1 MASKNRTYREDHA
14 DEYYHGGEKAKG
26 KFYTRGG
33 GGGSSG
39 WDGHD
44 KERDE
49 AWEYHDRSRNAHQ
62 DNFAAREYDGRY
74 RERGYGERHESR
86 HGDRGDRTDRPYDK
100 YDEDRQ
106 EYDPK
111 RGKRKYEERRNG
123 RVSPERGY
131 GGRGDSEHY
140 EKYGSNRAAGGAD
153 DGERENRKGWASH
166 HGYGKEG
173 YRGGYRDSYRDGY
186 RDGYR
191 DDHRDDHRDS
201 YRDSYRDGHRR
212 NEHKS
217 FSRYRES
224 ERRGSYNNSSVEDS
238 QSEYAS
244 GSDDGNDKYCPYGQK
259 KYKVGENSD
268 EQGEFTRGSYSRGG
282 YPYGS
287 HTHSGYTREGFTTRK
302 INNVNDVL
310 EMKSNIELSR
320 FIFIYKLGENI
331 TEEEIDEMMRNTAI
345 SNAFSLPVNIY
356 INRLSFFSVKDE
368 LFVREGLEFIKNNS
382 YFNNIQLSILNTQMN
397 NQINDDRCCIVEF
410 PSNEASAKLFSLYE
424 KNKCCI
430 EMGKNT
436 SYIFPLFKLKKKVNK
451 IVEDK
456 QAQKKFY
463 DWYCSYCNFLNF
475 SRRTA
480 CFFCKET
487 KSSDAKMVESE
498 TKIPPNVFMKNGA
511 VMGTAAVAVAPQEGG
526 LYGAKGVFSGM
537 PNVEQAAFVLPGS
550 SAFLGANGLP
560 NSEADLSQQEVNPAV
575 AAVAAVAGGAA
586 VAGLAATAATSAT
599 AVGGAYPVNVPPLLR
614 GEENATDNFET
625 SIKEILEDVEK
636 TNMLILKDIDGSIP
650 NKDLLKF
657 LNEVFENRHVNY
669 LYLFNDV
676 RSSNKRKGFCFV
688 EFEMPSYAEQMMSE
702 LEGNFYINYKNDFFK
717 LDYVYEKG
725 KEYFFH
731 SINLAKLNI
740 NKSAATVLMK
750 NYIPHFNFFVSYMET
765 VVNMM
770 SIKNYTFFLLW
781 SSQVIILKKEKPAL
795 SEFFFDYNTH
805 YYYHPVFQIYF
816 DNNTNFYMSLSKG
829 YYIWNDKI
837 KCLVRMYMGN
847 EQQVGADQGAGDEK
861 ALGINTSATLGTSDQ
876 EEQHREGSKE
886 DTPRGHPLQAVDS
899 GELTAQEN
907 DPTAGAGGL
916 ASRMGSGVPNSAADN
931 RGGNEPMGTANP
943 TTTAYPSGGGK
954 VADPNLPPNEETPK
968 NTALDKIS
976 SLVERAKMIALA
988 SKKNIEQMNMN
999 EASSTNVEKK
1009 SKEII
1014 KKHFATDSADEDN
1027 DDLSDKEELQKKGHH
1042 SSNAYSKGSQL
1053 NKGPSRITSTAMEGS
1068 GSYHKGSY
1076 KTKNSLIESLA
1087 KVQNRGQWAGATKEH
1102 NNNASS
1108 LSEPNRV
1115 PNLEAVKGEGTN
1127 EHSSNSGNDL
1137 NICFICL
1144 RKFANAHLLQKH
1156 VDMSSLHKRNFQ
1168 LAMDVVSA
1176 G

>member
-1 MASKNRTYREDHA
+1 MASKNRSHREDHA

-26 KFYTRGG
+26 KFHTRGSG
-33 GGGSSG
+33 GG
-39 WDGHD
+39 WEGHD

-49 AWEYHDRSRNAHQ
+49 TWDYHDRNRNAHQ
-62 DNFAAREYDGRY
+62 DNFSTKEHYNRNKD
-74 RERGYGERHESR
+74 RGHGEKYESR

-100 YDEDRQ
+100 YDEDRH

-111 RGKRKYEERRNG
+111 RGKRKYAERRNG
-123 RVSPERGY
+123 RMSPERGY
-131 GGRGDSEHY
+131 SGRGDSDHY
-140 EKYGSNRAAGGAD
+140 EKYNSSRAAGGAD
-153 DGERENRKGWASH
+153 DGERENRKSWGNQH
-166 HGYGKEG
+166 RYG
-173 YRGGYRDSYRDGY
+173 RDGH
-186 RDGYR
+186 R
-191 DDHRDDHRDS
+191 DDHRDDHR
-201 YRDSYRDGHRR
+201 RG
-212 NEHKS
+212 EHKS
-217 FSRYRES
+217 FSRYKES
-224 ERRGSYNNSSVEDS
+224 ERRRSYSTSSVEDS
-238 QSEYAS
+238 QSEYTS
-244 GSDDGNDKYCPYGQK
+244 GSDDEDNKYRSYGQK

-268 EQGEFTRGSYSRGG
+268 EQGEFTKAGYSRGG
-282 YPYGS
+282 YPPYGG
-287 HTHSGYTREGFTTRK
+287 HTHNSGYPREGLTTRK
-302 INNVNDVL
+302 INHVNDVL
-310 EMKSNIELSR
+310 DMKSNIELSK

-331 TEEEIDEMMRNTAI
+331 TEEEIDDMMRNTAI
-345 SNAFSLPVNIY
+345 SNAFSLPLNIY

-382 YFNNIQLSILNTQMN
+382 YFNNIQLNILNTQMSN
-397 NQINDDRCCIVEF
+397 EVNDDRCCIVEF

-430 EMGKNT
+430 EMGGNT
-436 SYIFPLFKLKKKVNK
+436 SYIFPLFKLKKKLNK

-475 SRRTA
+475 SRRTV

-487 KSSDAKMVESE
+487 KTNDAKLVESE
-498 TKIPPNVFMKNGA
+498 TKVPSNLFMKNGA
-511 VMGTAAVAVAPQEGG
+511 MMGTTATQEGG
-526 LYGAKGVFSGM
+526 PYGGNNIFNGI
-537 PNVEQAAFVLPGS
+537 PNGEQAGFTHPS
-550 SAFLGANGLP
+550 SNAPLGGNGGVS
-560 NSEADLSQQEVNPAV
+560 NSEADFSQQDVNPTVESVVSVGSAG
-575 AAVAAVAGGAA
+575 AAAGG
-586 VAGLAATAATSAT
+586 
-599 AVGGAYPVNVPPLLR
+599 GGYPVNNTPPLHQM
-614 GEENATDNFET
+614 EENSTENFET

-657 LNEVFENRHVNY
+657 INEVFENRHVNY

-688 EFEMPSYAEQMMSE
+688 EFERASYAEQMMNE
-702 LEGNFYINYKNDFFK
+702 LEGNFYLNYRNNFFK

-740 NKSAATVLMK
+740 SKSAATVLMK

-795 SEFFFDYNTH
+795 SEFFFDYNTQ

-816 DNNTNFYMSLSKG
+816 DNKTNFYMSLSKG

-837 KCLVRMYMGN
+837 KCLVRMYMEN
-847 EQQVGADQGAGDEK
+847 EQQVNGDHGGGDDK
-861 ALGINTSATLGTSDQ
+861 AVGIHTAATLVTSDH
-876 EEQHREGSKE
+876 EEQHQEGRKE
-886 DTPRGHPLQAVDS
+886 DFPTGHPHHRYDT
-899 GELTAQEN
+899 GEHNAEEN
-907 DPTAGAGGL
+907 NPTPG
-916 ASRMGSGVPNSAADN
+916 GSGFRKNATNQTD
-931 RGGNEPMGTANP
+931 RNEHVGVANP
-943 TTTAYPSGGGK
+943 TASITGDGGK
-954 VADPNLPPNEETPK
+954 GADPNVPPNEETSK

-999 EASSTNVEKK
+999 EGSSTNLEKK

-1014 KKHFATDSADEDN
+1014 KKHFATDSGDEDN
-1027 DDLSDKEELQKKGHH
+1027 DDLSDKEELQKKGHP
-1042 SSNAYSKGSQL
+1042 SNIAYNKGSQL
-1053 NKGPSRITSTAMEGS
+1053 NRGPTGMTNTTTEGGS
-1068 GSYHKGSY
+1068 SYHKSSY
-1076 KTKNSLIESLA
+1076 KTKSSLIESLA
-1087 KVQNRGQWAGATKEH
+1087 KVQNRGQWAATTKEH
-1102 NNNASS
+1102 NNNATNWGEPSR
-1108 LSEPNRV
+1108 LPNSEATGV
-1115 PNLEAVKGEGTN
+1115 GTN
-1127 EHSSNSGNDL
+1127 EHSSNSANDL

-1144 RKFANAHLLQKH
+1144 RKFENAHLLQKH
-1156 VDMSSLHKRNFQ
+1156 VDMSSLHRRNYQ
-1168 LAMDVVSA
+1168 IVMDVSS

>member
-1 MASKNRTYREDHA
+1 MASKNRSYREDHA

-26 KFYTRGG
+26 KFYNRGG
-33 GGGSSG
+33 GG

-49 AWEYHDRSRNAHQ
+49 TWEHHDRSRNAHQ
-62 DNFAAREYDGRY
+62 DNFSIKEYDNRY
-74 RERGYGERHESR
+74 KDRGYGERYESR
-86 HGDRGDRTDRPYDK
+86 HGDRGDRANRPYDK
-100 YDEDRQ
+100 YDEDRH

-111 RGKRKYEERRNG
+111 RGKRKHEERRNG
-123 RVSPERGY
+123 RGSPERGY

-140 EKYGSNRAAGGAD
+140 EKYNSNKAAGGAD
-153 DGERENRKGWASH
+153 DGERENRKSWANH
-166 HGYGKEG
+166 HSYGKDG
-173 YRGGYRDSYRDGY
+173 NRGGFRDGHRGGF
-186 RDGYR
+186 RDGNRDGNR
-191 DDHRDDHRDS
+191 DDHRDDHRD
-201 YRDSYRDGHRR
+201 GHRR
-212 NEHKS
+212 SEHKS
-217 FSRYRES
+217 FSRYKES
-224 ERRGSYNNSSVEDS
+224 ERRRSYNDSSVEDS
-238 QSEYAS
+238 QSEYTS
-244 GSDDGNDKYCPYGQK
+244 GSDDGNDKYRSYGQK
-259 KYKVGENSD
+259 KYRVGENSD
-268 EQGEFTRGSYSRGG
+268 EQGEFTRGGYSRGG
-282 YPYGS
+282 YPYGG
-287 HTHSGYTREGFTTRK
+287 HTHSGYPREGLTTRK

-331 TEEEIDEMMRNTAI
+331 TEEEIDDMMRNTAI
-345 SNAFSLPVNIY
+345 SNAFSLPLNIY

-430 EMGKNT
+430 EIGKNI
-436 SYIFPLFKLKKKVNK
+436 SYIFPLFKLKKKLNK

-456 QAQKKFY
+456 QALKKFY

-487 KSSDAKMVESE
+487 KTNDAKMVESE
-498 TKIPPNVFMKNGA
+498 TKIPPNVFIKNGTM
-511 VMGTAAVAVAPQEGG
+511 MGAAAAAAAAAQEGG
-526 LYGAKGVFSGM
+526 PFGAKSVFSGI
-537 PNVEQAAFVLPGS
+537 PNVEQAAFGLPGS
-550 SAFLGANGLP
+550 NAPLGGNGVSNL
-560 NSEADLSQQEVNPAV
+560 EADFSQQEVNPAV
-575 AAVAAVAGGAA
+575 AAVGSVAS
-586 VAGLAATAATSAT
+586 VAATAGAA
-599 AVGGAYPVNVPPLLR
+599 GGGVYPLNAPPLQQM
-614 GEENATDNFET
+614 GENSMENFEM
-625 SIKEILEDVEK
+625 SIKEILADVEK

-657 LNEVFENRHVNY
+657 INEVFENRHVNY
-669 LYLFNDV
+669 LYLFNDI
-676 RSSNKRKGFCFV
+676 RSSSKRKGFCFV
-688 EFEMPSYAEQMMSE
+688 EFERASYAEQMMNE
-702 LEGNFYINYKNDFFK
+702 LEGNFYLNYKNNFFK

-750 NYIPHFNFFVSYMET
+750 SYIPHFNFFVSYMET

-770 SIKNYTFFLLW
+770 SIKNYTFFLVW

-795 SEFFFDYNTH
+795 SEFFFDYNTQ

-829 YYIWNDKI
+829 YYIWNEKI

-847 EQQVGADQGAGDEK
+847 EQQVSADHGGGDEK
-861 ALGINTSATLGTSDQ
+861 AVGIYTSATLVTSDH
-876 EEQHREGSKE
+876 EEQHQEGRKE
-886 DTPRGHPLQAVDS
+886 DTPKGHPLQAVDS
-899 GELTAQEN
+899 GELNAKEN
-907 DPTAGAGGL
+907 NPI
-916 ASRMGSGVPNSAADN
+916 S
-931 RGGNEPMGTANP
+931 GGNG
-943 TTTAYPSGGGK
+943 
-954 VADPNLPPNEETPK
+954 VETSK

-1027 DDLSDKEELQKKGHH
+1027 DDLSDKEEELHKKGHPN
-1042 SSNAYSKGSQL
+1042 SNAYNKGSQL
-1053 NKGPSRITSTAMEGS
+1053 NKGPTRITNTTMEGGS
-1068 GSYHKGSY
+1068 SYHKSSY

-1087 KVQNRGQWAGATKEH
+1087 KVQNRGQWAGTTKEQ

-1115 PNLEAVKGEGTN
+1115 PNSEAAKEGTN

-1156 VDMSSLHKRNFQ
+1156 VDMSSLHKRNIQ
-1168 LAMDVVSA
+1168 LVMDVVSA